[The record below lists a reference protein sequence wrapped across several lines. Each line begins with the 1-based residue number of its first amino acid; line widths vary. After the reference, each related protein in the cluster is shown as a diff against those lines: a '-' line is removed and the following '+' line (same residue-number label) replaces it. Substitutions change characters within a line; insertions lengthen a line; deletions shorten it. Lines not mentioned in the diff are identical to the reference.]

1 MCATCGC
8 ADGARIRHQHEDGT
22 WHYHDDGTRHD
33 HDDGAWHEHGAAGPG
48 QPHEH
53 AGGQTVTLEEK
64 VLARNDALA
73 AQNRDWLR
81 ARGILA
87 LNLMGSPGAGKTT
100 LLERTAL
107 DLAGGPSLVSAGD
120 RLGRG
125 GGRRSPAPVPAS
137 RRERLRGPRH
147 RRAARD
153 RYPLL
158 APSGR

>member
-73 AQNRDWLR
+73 RQNRDWLR

-87 LNLMGSPGAGKTT
+87 LNLMSSPGERVVAGQHPLSSVTVCPP
-100 LLERTAL
+100 ACSCPG
-107 DLAGGPSLVSAGD
+107 ASCAAPCSCQVPSSCWC
-120 RLGRG
+120 
-125 GGRRSPAPVPAS
+125 P
-137 RRERLRGPRH
+137 
-147 RRAARD
+147 
-153 RYPLL
+153 
-158 APSGR
+158 